1 MPTSYDAA
9 PHAARPPHA
18 QLAARDW
25 ELWSTRARLVVTDAT
40 ALDPALELVHGL
52 LEQVELAASRFRP
65 DAEVQQLRPDADG
78 TVRLSPMLADLLAA
92 ALEDA
97 ARTDGAVDPTVGA
110 ALSGLGYDRDIRLV
124 ESGPRLVAVVRP
136 VPGWRVLQLEGDRLR
151 LPAGVEID
159 LGATAKAVAADRAA
173 ALVAGRLGVGVLV
186 SLGGDMATAGPAPA
200 DGWQVL
206 VQDTSHDP
214 AAHVELAAGTALATS
229 STTRRTW
236 QRGVD
241 HLHHIVDPR
250 TGRPADPVWRSVS
263 VVAASC
269 RDANAASTATIV
281 KGRGGLRW
289 LEATGLPAR
298 LVDRDGTVH
307 LRNGWPSEQGGE
319 AA

>member
-1 MPTSYDAA
+1 MVALHAGHA
-9 PHAARPPHA
+9 PV
-18 QLAARDW
+18 AARDW
-25 ELWSTRARLVVTDAT
+25 ELWSTRARLVVTDPA
-40 ALDPALELVHGL
+40 ALGPALLLVDDL
-52 LEQVELAASRFRP
+52 LAEIELAASRFRP
-65 DAEVQQLRPDADG
+65 DAEVRRLRPGTDG
-78 TVRLSPMLADLLAA
+78 SVLVSPVLADLLAA

-136 VPGWRVLQLEGDRLR
+136 VPGWRVLRLDGRRLR
-151 LPAGVEID
+151 LPEGLEID

-173 ALVAGRLGVGVLV
+173 ALVAERLGVGVLV

-200 DGWQVL
+200 AGWQVR
-206 VQDTSHDP
+206 VQDTDRDP
-214 AAHVELAAGTALATS
+214 ATQVGLAPGTALATS

-236 QRGVD
+236 HRGSEQ
-241 HLHHIVDPR
+241 LHHIIDPG
-250 TGRPADPVWRSVS
+250 TGRPADPVWRTVS

-269 RDANAASTATIV
+269 RDANVAATATIV
-281 KGRGGLRW
+281 KGRRGLGW
-289 LEATGLPAR
+289 LEAQGLPAR

-307 LRNGWPSEQGGE
+307 LRNGWPAEPEGD